1 MPTPSQIRIRAENK
15 HLRIIINSLVDAK
28 KALAYFSGPD
38 EVHEVSE
45 KRLDVIQETIDD
57 LEDIYIA
64 RVNAAKRK

>member
-38 EVHEVSE
+38 EVHEVSD
-45 KRLDVIQETIDD
+45 KRFDVIQETIDD